1 MREFKENQPLLDS
14 ITANDVPEIKRI
26 LIDNIFFLQGN
37 LSEIDNANEYAIKN
51 SDFNFEE
58 HQVLVVSDKNNKED
72 YFSDEKWNMHKN
84 FSKDR
89 YNLLVKLY
97 NETFAKEEYS
107 YESINTTKND
117 DVLKKII
124 IGGAVIIAGYLIYKV
139 LS

>member
-1 MREFKENQPLLDS
+1 MREFKENQPLLKS

-37 LSEIDNANEYAIKN
+37 QSEIENANEYAIKN

-107 YESINTTKND
+107 YESSNTSKND

>member
-1 MREFKENQPLLDS
+1 MRKFTENQPLLKN
-14 ITANDVPEIKRI
+14 IAANDVAEIKRI

-37 LSEIDNANEYAIKN
+37 QSEIDNANEYAIKN
-51 SDFNFEE
+51 SDFNFDE
-58 HQVLVVSDKNNKED
+58 HQNMDVSDKINKQD
-72 YFSDEKWNMHKN
+72 YFSDEKWNIREN

-107 YESINTTKND
+107 YESSDTFKND

-139 LS
+139 LG